1 MITKKLITKTVI
13 FSVIL
18 SAASLI
24 AVYFVTAASPCPDNT
39 EVGETQATLVGEVT
53 EDGGDPNLE
62 VWFQYGKSSYSIGSA
77 FESTHT
83 YRTGLGSFC
92 AVITG
97 LDSCTTY
104 YYRAVA
110 KNSAGT
116 SYGET
121 KSFTTVCVPDVTVD
135 LKANGSN
142 GPINLKYGDSVTL
155 SWTSKNASFCE
166 ASGDWSGTKQVSGSE
181 LVRLD
186 SLKVYNFSITCQ
198 NADGSKTASD
208 SVEVR
213 ISARPPVVVTK
224 PAIVTR

>member
-24 AVYFVTAASPCPDNT
+24 AVYFVSANNCPANT
-39 EVGETQATLVGEVT
+39 EVGETQATLVGEIT
-53 EDGGDPNLE
+53 DDGGDPNLE
-62 VWFQYGKSSYSIGSA
+62 VWFQYGKSSYSLGSA

-83 YRTGLGSFC
+83 FQTGLGSFC

-97 LDSCTTY
+97 LDTCATY

-110 KNSAGT
+110 QNSAGT
-116 SYGET
+116 SYGLT

-142 GPINLKYGDSVTL
+142 GPIDLRYGDSVTL
-155 SWTSKNASFCE
+155 SWTSRNASFCE
-166 ASGDWSGTKQVSGSE
+166 ASGDWSGSKQTSGSI
-181 LVRLD
+181 LVQLN
-186 SLKVYNFSITCQ
+186 SLEVYNFSITCR
-198 NADGSKTASD
+198 NADGSKTETD

-213 ISARPPVVVTK
+213 VSARPPVVVTK